1 MMRALLIAVLVSAPQ
16 ALTAGSI
23 PPGWQPATEGK
34 GQPSVPSGYPYPP
47 QPAPSS
53 RPVVRALP
61 GVPLGWQLGT
71 ASQFSTW
78 HNFYEKARPST
89 NIEDFRIPPD
99 ANFVLVFHKP
109 TGEEF
114 IPPRGAAYDGYG
126 YKTGDACVAAGNKA
140 IEAYPTLTFQCA
152 DLGFLRHLFDKLGK

>member
-34 GQPSVPSGYPYPP
+34 GQPSVPSGYSYPP

-53 RPVVRALP
+53 HPVVQALP

-71 ASQFSTW
+71 PSQFSTW
-78 HNFYEKARPST
+78 HSFYEKARPST
-89 NIEDFRIPPD
+89 NIEDFGIPPD
-99 ANFVLVFHKP
+99 ADLYWSFTNPQARNSYPLVAQP
-109 TGEEF
+109 MMAMATRRAM
-114 IPPRGAAYDGYG
+114 P
-126 YKTGDACVAAGNKA
+126 V
-140 IEAYPTLTFQCA
+140 
-152 DLGFLRHLFDKLGK
+152 